1 MAAKSWY
8 VNTQSG
14 QTGPH
19 SSRALRD
26 LATSGEINRDT
37 LIVLNGGNEWVP
49 AGNVQGLFDDDLPL
63 AELAAIV
70 DHPIRPHVRSKSSRT
85 RKARGLPTNLRYP
98 TIVLTMVAICGA
110 GVLLALTPHSFW
122 QASRDAND
130 PPALSPATSI
140 SSTESASQDQAL
152 HVIVSEEVD
161 TKLFSTLDEGD
172 LAPADDRVI
181 EAVAAPKLLA
191 ELINGSVA
199 TLRETIELLSSE
211 VVESTDFAAQR
222 MRELAATTDRTN
234 KRERE
239 IAKQN
244 RKAERQHAQLD
255 RLQNLV
261 DKGNLAL
268 ENVESEGTALTQR
281 HEQVMADGEAV
292 TMQGLAIK
300 QQIDS
305 LNQDILNVADELL
318 ARLEA
323 EQRGHRLRGSSR
335 SEASLEAELKR
346 LRQQRDQK
354 VGEARQLESV
364 YVRLDQQARA
374 LKAEIQSKLDERQ
387 AIQKRLLSLAARQV
401 ALEPKGEN

>member
-1 MAAKSWY
+1 MASKSWY

-26 LATSGEINRDT
+26 LATSGDIDRNT

-70 DHPIRPHVRSKSSRT
+70 DHPIRPQGRSQSPRT
-85 RKARGLPTNLRYP
+85 RKVHRLPTILRYP
-98 TIVLTMVAICGA
+98 TTVLTVVAICGA

-122 QASRDAND
+122 QVSRNSND
-130 PPALSPATSI
+130 LPALSPATSI
-140 SSTESASQDQAL
+140 SSTESVSQDQAP
-152 HVIVSEEVD
+152 HAIVSAEVD
-161 TKLFSTLDEGD
+161 TKLISSSDEGD
-172 LAPADDRVI
+172 LAPADDRVF
-181 EAVAAPKLLA
+181 EAVAVPKHLA
-191 ELINGSVA
+191 ELVNGSVA
-199 TLRETIELLSSE
+199 TIRETIESLSSE
-211 VVESTDFAAQR
+211 VVKSTDSTEQR
-222 MRELAATTDRTN
+222 MRELAATLDRTS
-234 KRERE
+234 KRKRDT
-239 IAKQN
+239 AKQN

-261 DKGNLAL
+261 DEGNLAL

-300 QQIDS
+300 RQIDS

-323 EQRGHRLRGSSR
+323 EQHGHRFRGSSR
-335 SEASLEAELKR
+335 SEVSLEAELKQ
-346 LRQQRDQK
+346 LRHQRDQK

-364 YVRLDQQARA
+364 YVRLDQEARA
-374 LKAEIQSKLDERQ
+374 LKAQIQTKLDERQ
-387 AIQKRLLSLAARQV
+387 AIQKRLLSLAARQA
-401 ALEPKGEN
+401 ALEPNGEN